1 LTETQQ
7 VHGDGAWSWPCPYC
21 GTSNALDASA
31 CIGCGAQLR
40 DPEEDDLFTTLA
52 THNAQMVDPQAP
64 RVRESLWSTE
74 AAPGEQVA
82 EEVVDPPPSPA
93 ATDPQPAGPTAA
105 GSLTPESPAPP
116 GPQVSGSGPGHTA
129 RPSGS
134 GPFSPSAPASR
145 PAQTHV
151 SAFSPMGEQPES
163 SGTTQAAGGP
173 FGVAGPTANPQAAAP
188 VAPAGAPQAFD
199 AAPQNRVETASH
211 DPSDQRQG
219 DHAGGSAAQAD
230 TRRAGQEQPTHRP
243 TPDEHGLS
251 VAVESLSG
259 QDRERCDTPIAV
271 VGALLGEQEVVLGLV
286 AGHLLGHPAIVALTS
301 TRVLVANARRWK
313 PLVDQFIPD
322 PELMVHLRHD
332 RDIASVTFV
341 QGQRLTGVDDITDV
355 TAAVDLV
362 DRIRAAA
369 ARAGRG

>member
-1 LTETQQ
+1 MTETQQ

-82 EEVVDPPPSPA
+82 EEVVDHPPSPA

-105 GSLTPESPAPP
+105 GSFTPESPAPP
-116 GPQVSGSGPGHTA
+116 GPQVTGSGPGHTA

-134 GPFSPSAPASR
+134 GP
-145 PAQTHV
+145 
-151 SAFSPMGEQPES
+151 

>member
-1 LTETQQ
+1 
-7 VHGDGAWSWPCPYC
+7 
-21 GTSNALDASA
+21 
-31 CIGCGAQLR
+31 
-40 DPEEDDLFTTLA
+40 
-52 THNAQMVDPQAP
+52 
-64 RVRESLWSTE
+64 
-74 AAPGEQVA
+74 
-82 EEVVDPPPSPA
+82 
-93 ATDPQPAGPTAA
+93 
-105 GSLTPESPAPP
+105 
-116 GPQVSGSGPGHTA
+116 
-129 RPSGS
+129 
-134 GPFSPSAPASR
+134 
-145 PAQTHV
+145 V
-151 SAFSPMGEQPES
+151 SAFSPQAGPSDRSDAE
-163 SGTTQAAGGP
+163 QAATGP
-173 FGVAGPTANPQAAAP
+173 FGVAGTAAAP
-188 VAPAGAPQAFD
+188 PAPGGEVSEAFAASPPSPAQTPASDVSGQQYGDPREGAGAQTEARLP
-199 AAPQNRVETASH
+199 
-211 DPSDQRQG
+211 
-219 DHAGGSAAQAD
+219 AQA
-230 TRRAGQEQPTHRP
+230 QPTHRP

-251 VAVESLSG
+251 VAVESLSS

-286 AGHLLGHPAIVALTS
+286 AGHLLGHPAIIALTS